1 MVKRLKECVLGERV
15 LLDCSMVNGHKG
27 VYEVVVRSMDA
38 GEIIVETPDGSR
50 ASMDGYEKVQEV

>member
-1 MVKRLKECVLGERV
+1 
-15 LLDCSMVNGHKG
+15 MVNGHKG